1 MTVERRDANVLFV
14 AFNERAPAESCAEC
28 PFRRCC
34 TCAHW
39 LAEARTC
46 LLGARPDA
54 PAPTTDADDWCG
66 RWEPRSLRVVV
77 GQD

>member
-14 AFNERAPAESCAEC
+14 TFNARAPAETCAEC

-39 LAEARTC
+39 LPEQRAC
-46 LLGARPDA
+46 LLGARCDMPA
-54 PAPTTDADDWCG
+54 PATDEDDWCG
-66 RWEPRSLRVVV
+66 RWEPRQLRVVV

>member
-14 AFNERAPAESCAEC
+14 AFNARAPAASCAAC
-28 PFRRCC
+28 PSRRCC

-39 LAEARTC
+39 LPETRRC
-46 LLGARPDA
+46 LLGARPDTPP
-54 PAPTTDADDWCG
+54 PATDEDDWCG

-77 GQD
+77 GRD